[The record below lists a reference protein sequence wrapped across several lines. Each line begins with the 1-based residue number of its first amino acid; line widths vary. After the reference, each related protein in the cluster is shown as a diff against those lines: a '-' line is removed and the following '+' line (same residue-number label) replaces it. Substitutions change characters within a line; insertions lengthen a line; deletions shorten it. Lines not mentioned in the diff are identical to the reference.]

1 MRLKDKKAIVTGA
14 ARGIGRA
21 VALALAREGADVLIN
36 DLSSSTTAEEVVAEI
51 EKLGRKSL
59 AVKVDVACHQDV
71 QDMIKTAVKELGD
84 LDILVNNAGVSQP
97 DMLLRMSEEKWD
109 KVLDVHLKGTFN
121 CTQAAAQHLKEKK
134 YGKIINVTST
144 AGLFGTVGQVNYAAA
159 KAGIIALT
167 KSAARELGRYNINVN
182 AVCPGVTLTDMT
194 QKITKDEKFKKIF
207 LGRIALGRFTEPD
220 EIAPSFVFLASD
232 EASYITGHVLET
244 TGGYIG

>member
-1 MRLKDKKAIVTGA
+1 
-14 ARGIGRA
+14 
-21 VALALAREGADVLIN
+21 LALAREGADVLIN

-71 QDMIKTAVKELGD
+71 QGMIKTAVKELGA

-121 CTQAAAQHLKEKK
+121 CTQAAAQYLKEKK

-194 QKITKDEKFKKIF
+194 QKITTDEKFKKIF
-207 LGRIALGRFTEPD
+207 LGRIPLGRFAEPD

-232 EASYITGHVLET
+232 EASYVTGHVLET